1 MIHIPTVDVSNT
13 PSLDWITHL
22 IIFRSINFSV
32 AEVDGQGGGA
42 EEGQDTQVKGNLCG
56 GF

>member
-1 MIHIPTVDVSNT
+1 MMRIPTVGVSNT
-13 PSLDWITHL
+13 LSLDWIRYL
-22 IIFRSINFSV
+22 IIFQSINFSV